1 MFFPCSDLVWT
12 DLCHRVATS
21 FNILTTLSHHV
32 LQTTCALVQTG
43 LLVTQCFFFFSLLG
57 LTISPT
63 KSEVVLFS
71 RRHLWPPVSIRIGGR
86 LLPETVSFKYME
98 VYFET
103 ELRWGIQARYVHK
116 RCLQRQIFLKSVT
129 DV

>member
-1 MFFPCSDLVWT
+1 MDRFVPSGCQFLQYFNDIVAPRTSDY
-12 DLCHRVATS
+12 LC
-21 FNILTTLSHHV
+21 LSSDRSARH
-32 LQTTCALVQTG
+32 TM
-43 LLVTQCFFFFSLLG
+43 FFFSLLG

-86 LLPETVSFKYME
+86 LLPQSVTFKYLG
-98 VYFET
+98 VNFEA
-103 ELRWGIQARYVHK
+103 ELRWGTQARYVHK
-116 RCLQRQIFLKSVT
+116 RCLQRQKILKSVT